1 MGIPPLTKRKTSSD
15 VPATVVPVD
24 VLSATFPSPNVPA
37 LRPTALAPEN
47 SIPAKHP
54 WLWALGVAVV
64 LASGGLYWWQ
74 PWGVTVALVTIET
87 VVPTALTRVLA
98 VNGRI
103 AALHS
108 VEVRATVAGTVL
120 EVLKD
125 EGDTVAIGEAIAR
138 IEANGPQA
146 AVRQALAARDAG
158 TVAQAQAAADVDR
171 MRALGGNVTRNALED
186 ATRKLQAAGQ
196 EVERLAALFDQE
208 QIQRA
213 KFTVTAPLA
222 GTVLIRGGEPGQ
234 TADATTVLFTLA
246 DTSPP
251 VVQTEVDEAYAA
263 QIGLGQDAVLQL
275 VGESVTHPGKV
286 SFVAPRVNP
295 DTGALMV
302 RITPDPVL
310 TAPVGLTVTAN
321 IVVDRQPAALSAPR
335 AALMSGNDPPAV
347 LLLEGTT
354 ARKRAVTVIDWPA
367 ARLIV
372 TSGLTAGDILITDA
386 PGLSDGQTV
395 KFVGP

>member
-1 MGIPPLTKRKTSSD
+1 M
-15 VPATVVPVD
+15 
-24 VLSATFPSPNVPA
+24 
-37 LRPTALAPEN
+37 
-47 SIPAKHP
+47 
-54 WLWALGVAVV
+54 
-64 LASGGLYWWQ
+64 
-74 PWGVTVALVTIET
+74 
-87 VVPTALTRVLA
+87 
-98 VNGRI
+98 
-103 AALHS
+103 
-108 VEVRATVAGTVL
+108 
-120 EVLKD
+120 
-125 EGDTVAIGEAIAR
+125 
-138 IEANGPQA
+138 
-146 AVRQALAARDAG
+146 
-158 TVAQAQAAADVDR
+158 
-171 MRALGGNVTRNALED
+171 
-186 ATRKLQAAGQ
+186 
-196 EVERLAALFDQE
+196 
-208 QIQRA
+208 
-213 KFTVTAPLA
+213 
-222 GTVLIRGGEPGQ
+222 
-234 TADATTVLFTLA
+234 LFTLA

-275 VGESVTHPGKV
+275 VGESVPHPGKV

-295 DTGALMV
+295 DTGALV
-302 RITPDPVL
+302 VKITPDPVL

-321 IVVDRQPAALSAPR
+321 IVVDRQPAALLAPR

>member
-1 MGIPPLTKRKTSSD
+1 M
-15 VPATVVPVD
+15 
-24 VLSATFPSPNVPA
+24 
-37 LRPTALAPEN
+37 
-47 SIPAKHP
+47 
-54 WLWALGVAVV
+54 ALGAWRCRSAGFRGAVLVAAMGGDCRVGHDRNRCPHRLDSGV
-64 LASGGLYWWQ
+64 GGQWQDRRTSFGRGPRDGRWHRSGG
-74 PWGVTVALVTIET
+74 TE
-87 VVPTALTRVLA
+87 RR
-98 VNGRI
+98 GR
-103 AALHS
+103 HS
-108 VEVRATVAGTVL
+108 GHRRGNSPDRGEWPAGRCSSGAGGT
-120 EVLKD
+120 
-125 EGDTVAIGEAIAR
+125 GCQYRCAGSSGR
-138 IEANGPQA
+138 RCGPE
-146 AVRQALAARDAG
+146 
-158 TVAQAQAAADVDR
+158 
-171 MRALGGNVTRNALED
+171 RALGGNVTRNALED

-275 VGESVTHPGKV
+275 VGESVPHPGKV

-295 DTGALMV
+295 DTGALV
-302 RITPDPVL
+302 VKITPDPVL

-321 IVVDRQPAALSAPR
+321 IVVDRQPAALLAPR